1 MGEVASSCSSLSLPR
16 CLFWG
21 RNNSEPLFCTVT
33 PSPDPHSCPH
43 AEKAMSVVRSPS
55 FSDEEGSIMTFPPS
69 AAMTKCCENS
79 YSFAAAATIPFG
91 ARGRS

>member
-33 PSPDPHSCPH
+33 PSHPHSCLQKKPCPS
-43 AEKAMSVVRSPS
+43 SVVHPS
-55 FSDEEGSIMTFPPS
+55 QRRKHHDL
-69 AAMTKCCENS
+69 
-79 YSFAAAATIPFG
+79 PFL
-91 ARGRS
+91 GRHDKML